1 MIIYPITE
9 RHYEGC
15 ITKSKHNSYQV
26 RIRTRNLFKTF
37 KTYEDA
43 FEYLKQINIENNY
56 IIKNKIYKYDD
67 YSEVELTKNKKMI
80 IDNDDINK
88 IQNILCFVDERY
100 NTSYARYR
108 LQNEGGRVPK
118 FIHNYIKDYTHAN
131 KITIDH
137 INGNG
142 LDNRKSNLRL
152 ATQSLQ
158 IRNQVRKL
166 GKTGIKN
173 IELNRWNTY
182 NVGFTY
188 NKKRYR
194 EIFKTLEEAKEW
206 LINKKKEII
215 PESELLIRPSYPML

>member
-1 MIIYPITE
+1 MIIYPVTE

-15 ITKSKHNSYQV
+15 ISKSSSNTYQV

-37 KTYEDA
+37 KTYEDS

-88 IQNILCFVDERY
+88 IQQILCFVDERY
-100 NTSYARYR
+100 NTSYVRYR
-108 LQNEGGRVPK
+108 LKNDGHSVPK
-118 FIHNYIKDYTHAN
+118 FVHNYIKDYTPTN
-131 KITIDH
+131 NITIDH

-142 LDNRKSNLRL
+142 LDNRKANIRL

-166 GKTGIKN
+166 GKSGIKH
-173 IELNRWNTY
+173 ITPNRWNTY

-194 EIFKTLEEAKEW
+194 TIFKTLEEAKEW

-215 PESELLIRPSYPML
+215 PENELLIR

>member
-1 MIIYPITE
+1 MLIYPLTE

-15 ITKSKHNSYQV
+15 ISKSSSNTYRV

-67 YSEVELTKNKKMI
+67 YSEVELSKNKKMI

-88 IQNILCFVDERY
+88 IQQILCFADERY

-108 LQNEGGRVPK
+108 LKNDGHSVAK
-118 FIHNYIKDYTHAN
+118 FVHNYIKDYTPDN

-158 IRNQVRKL
+158 NRNVH
-166 GKTGIKN
+166 G
-173 IELNRWNTY
+173 
-182 NVGFTY
+182 
-188 NKKRYR
+188 
-194 EIFKTLEEAKEW
+194 
-206 LINKKKEII
+206 
-215 PESELLIRPSYPML
+215 SETV

>member
-1 MIIYPITE
+1 MIIYPVTE

-15 ITKSKHNSYQV
+15 ISKSISNTYQV

-67 YSEVELTKNKKMI
+67 YSEVELTKNKKML

-88 IQNILCFVDERY
+88 IQQILCFVDERY
-100 NTSYARYR
+100 NTSYVRYR
-108 LQNEGGRVPK
+108 LKNDGHSVPK
-118 FIHNYIKDYTHAN
+118 FVHNYIKDYTPSN
-131 KITIDH
+131 NITIDH

-142 LDNRKSNLRL
+142 LDNRKANMRL

-158 IRNQVRKL
+158 IRNQIRTL
-166 GKTGIKN
+166 GKSGIKN
-173 IELNRWNTY
+173 IELNIYNTY
-182 NVGFTY
+182 NVSFAY
-188 NKKRYR
+188 NKKKYR
-194 EIFKTLEEAKEW
+194 TTFKTLEEAKEW

-215 PESELLIRPSYPML
+215 PENELLIR

>member
-1 MIIYPITE
+1 MIIYPVTE

-15 ITKSKHNSYQV
+15 ITKSSSNTYQV

-43 FEYLKQINIENNY
+43 FEYLKQTNIENNY
-56 IIKNKIYKYDD
+56 IIKNIIYKYDD

-108 LQNEGGRVPK
+108 LQNEGGRVAK
-118 FIHNYIKDYTHAN
+118 FIHNYIKDYTPAN

-158 IRNQVRKL
+158 VRNQVRKL
-166 GKTGIKN
+166 GKSRIKN
-173 IELNRWNTY
+173 IELNIYNTY
-182 NVGFTY
+182 NVSFAY

-194 EIFKTLEEAKEW
+194 TIFKTLEEAKEW

-215 PESELLIRPSYPML
+215 PENELLIR

>member
-1 MIIYPITE
+1 MIIYPVTE

-15 ITKSKHNSYQV
+15 ITKSSSNTYQV

-43 FEYLKQINIENNY
+43 FEYLKQTNIENNY
-56 IIKNKIYKYDD
+56 IIKNIIYKYDD

-88 IQNILCFVDERY
+88 IQQILCFVDERY
-100 NTSYARYR
+100 NTSYVRYR
-108 LQNEGGRVPK
+108 LKNDGHSVPK
-118 FIHNYIKDYTHAN
+118 FVHNYIKDYTPTN
-131 KITIDH
+131 NITIDH

-142 LDNRKSNLRL
+142 LDNRKANIRL

-166 GKTGIKN
+166 GKSGIKH
-173 IELNRWNTY
+173 ITPNRWNTY

-194 EIFKTLEEAKEW
+194 TIFKTLEEAKEW

-215 PESELLIRPSYPML
+215 PENELLIR

>member
-15 ITKSKHNSYQV
+15 ITKSKQNSFQV
-26 RIRTRNLFKTF
+26 RIRSRNIFKTF

-43 FEYLKQINIENNY
+43 FEYLKQTNIENNY

-67 YSEVELTKNKKMI
+67 YSEVEITKNKKMI

-88 IQNILCFVDERY
+88 IQNILCFIDERY
-100 NTSYARYR
+100 NTSYVRYR
-108 LQNEGGRVPK
+108 LKNDGHSVPK
-118 FIHNYIKDYTHAN
+118 FVHNYIKDYIPAN

-142 LDNRKSNLRL
+142 LDNRKANLRF

-158 IRNQVRKL
+158 VRNQNRKV
-166 GKTGIKN
+166 GKSKIKN
-173 IELNRWNTY
+173 IELSRWNTY
-182 NVGFTY
+182 NVSFAY

-194 EIFKTLEEAKEW
+194 AIFKTLEEAKEW

-215 PESELLIRPSYPML
+215 PESELLIRPHIPVL